1 MATLSASRDSNAVG
15 PHATARSSR
24 RIHPCALTPRSRAR
38 LRSFISAPGPHPRR
52 CRSGTRFARPALRP
66 MALARCGGR
75 RPGSVCICRPLPNKN
90 PFDSRKQC
98 RLESRAELTSTNMH
112 RAKNSHKS
120 KVQIETPIRVQRRI
134 SNAENQPGRDVDE
147 GSMLFSTPGQWMSAL
162 APSRKPIRRSMEV
175 GSSNEEE
182 EEKDHEEESR
192 QEEGFEAQDEEEIRQ
207 EGREE
212 ESGQEEGGEE

>member
-1 MATLSASRDSNAVG
+1 MASG
-15 PHATARSSR
+15 PTPPARLLGAISHARSLLARAHTSGHSSVR
-24 RIHPCALTPRSRAR
+24 R
-38 LRSFISAPGPHPRR
+38 GPHPRR

-75 RPGSVCICRPLPNKN
+75 RAGSVCICRPLPNKN

-112 RAKNSHKS
+112 RAKTSHKS

-134 SNAENQPGRDVDE
+134 SNAESQPGRDVDE
-147 GSMLFSTPGQWMSAL
+147 GSMLFSTPGQWMSAV

-175 GSSNEEE
+175 GSSNEEEEE

-192 QEEGFEAQDEEEIRQ
+192 QEEGFEAQDEEIRQ
-207 EGREE
+207 EGH
-212 ESGQEEGGEE
+212 